1 MFSKNLYINI
11 LIRVLLLVA
20 FSVLLGYFI
29 IIDKSLRFSVIC
41 VLIITSLT
49 INLISYLNST
59 NKKIRFFF
67 DSVRNDDSNLS
78 FPIDTRNPA
87 MMELYHSMNRVN
99 QQIQQLKIENREQEQ
114 YFRTLLEHLAA
125 GIITFNEKGFI
136 LHSNSA
142 AKKLL
147 SIDVLTHLQQIEG
160 KDRKLFDIIKNIK
173 PYERKLIAFSAENGE
188 IQLSLKATSIKTH
201 ENELVIL
208 SIQDIKNELDEK
220 EIESWMKLIRVLMH
234 EIMNSI
240 TPITSLS
247 ETLSNIYSNGGNPIL
262 PAQVDGKT
270 IATTLQGL
278 NVIKEQGK
286 GLMSFVESYRKLT
299 RVPEPEK
306 KLFKISELMSR
317 VEILYDSLGKAKKI
331 KFSVEVKNPDLEF
344 FADQNLISQVLIN
357 LLKNA
362 VEANENNS
370 KAKILIAANE
380 GFNGHH
386 EICVIDN
393 GPGIPS
399 ENLDEIFVPF
409 FTTKEN
415 GSGIGL
421 SISKQ
426 IMRVHGGNLKAKS
439 MPGKETVFCLSF

>member
-1 MFSKNLYINI
+1 MFSKNIYFNI
-11 LIRVLLLVA
+11 IFRVLLTVIL
-20 FSVLLGYFI
+20 SSCLGYFMFI
-29 IIDKSLRFSVIC
+29 SQSLRLSIIC
-41 VLIITSLT
+41 FLLLIILT
-49 INLISYLNST
+49 INLIYYLNRT
-59 NKKIRFFF
+59 NNKIRFFF

-78 FPIDTRNPA
+78 FPIETGNDSLN
-87 MMELYHSMNRVN
+87 ELYQSMNKVN
-99 QQIQQLKIENREQEQ
+99 YQIQQLKIENRQQEQ

-125 GIITFNEKGFI
+125 GIITYNDKGFI
-136 LHSNSA
+136 LHANSS

-147 SIDVLTHLQQIEG
+147 SIDVLTHLQQIER
-160 KDRKLFDIIKNIK
+160 KDQKLFEAIKSIK
-173 PYERKLIAFSAENGE
+173 PYERRLIAVSSEGDE
-188 IQLSLKATSIKTH
+188 IQLSLKATSFKTN

-247 ETLSNIYSNGGNPIL
+247 ESLSNIYSSEGKPVL
-262 PAQVDGKT
+262 PEQVNTKT

-299 RVPEPEK
+299 LVPEPVK
-306 KLFKISELMSR
+306 KSFRVSDLMDR
-317 VEILYDSLGKAKKI
+317 VQILYDSLEKSDKTKLAI
-331 KFSVEVKNPDLEF
+331 SLSNPGLEIY
-344 FADQNLISQVLIN
+344 ADQNLISQVLIN

-362 VEANENNS
+362 LEANEDNDS
-370 KAKILIAANE
+370 ANVEITASE
-380 GFNGHH
+380 GFKNHP

-393 GPGIPS
+393 GPGIS
-399 ENLDEIFVPF
+399 AENLDEIFVPF
-409 FTTKEN
+409 FTTRQS

-421 SISKQ
+421 SISRQ
-426 IMRVHGGNLKAKS
+426 IMKVHGGNLKVRS
-439 MPGKETVFCLSF
+439 VPNKETVFCLSF